1 MDDVWGIPIVQLRRP
16 MSRSRNQLV
25 KRCFDVVAAS
35 AMLVL
40 TAPLLLTLGVAVRL
54 SGPGPI
60 LFRQK
65 RVGLDGTVFE
75 ILKFRSMHECDDSD
89 TRWSVAGDDGVTRV
103 GRVLRATSLDELPQL
118 VNVLRGE
125 MSLVGPR
132 PERPHFA
139 DSFSATIP
147 RYRDRHRA
155 QAGMTGLP
163 QVCGLRG
170 DTWIVEDDALSARQ
184 RLHRGVESLGGL
196 HHRAPHRQVRADG
209 TGSVKAQPTRPTV
222 LEDLRGALPDFL
234 LIGAMKCGTTSL
246 YHYLRDHPQI
256 FMPSIKAPEFFAEE
270 GNWGRGIGWYRRQFE
285 GAAPGVVAI
294 GEASNVYTKYPRYR
308 GVPARIADHIPYAR
322 LVYVVRD
329 PIDRI
334 RSHYQTRLTEGT
346 ERAPI
351 GRAVRENPIYLDYS
365 RYAMQ
370 LDRYLDHFP
379 REQLLVITAE
389 DLREATGARPFG
401 MCTPSSG
408 CAPITFRATWT
419 ATSTRRGIARRGPR
433 CRSGSARG

>member
-1 MDDVWGIPIVQLRRP
+1 M
-16 MSRSRNQLV
+16 
-25 KRCFDVVAAS
+25 
-35 AMLVL
+35 
-40 TAPLLLTLGVAVRL
+40 
-54 SGPGPI
+54 
-60 LFRQK
+60 
-65 RVGLDGTVFE
+65 
-75 ILKFRSMHECDDSD
+75 
-89 TRWSVAGDDGVTRV
+89 
-103 GRVLRATSLDELPQL
+103 
-118 VNVLRGE
+118 
-125 MSLVGPR
+125 
-132 PERPHFA
+132 
-139 DSFSATIP
+139 
-147 RYRDRHRA
+147 
-155 QAGMTGLP
+155 
-163 QVCGLRG
+163 
-170 DTWIVEDDALSARQ
+170 
-184 RLHRGVESLGGL
+184 
-196 HHRAPHRQVRADG
+196 
-209 TGSVKAQPTRPTV
+209 KAQPTRPAV
-222 LEDLRGALPDFL
+222 LEDRRGALPDFL

-285 GAAPGVVAI
+285 GAASGVVAI

-308 GVPARIADHIPYAR
+308 GVPARIADHIPDAR

-389 DLREATGARPFG
+389 DLRGDR
-401 MCTPSSG
+401 
-408 CAPITFRATWT
+408 RATVRDVY
-419 ATSTRRGIARRGPR
+419 AFLGVRPDHMPSDLDRDYYETRHRAPRSPVPVWVRKGLKRHLPAAKRAKELENNVVRVLRGLRRTPEARSPLADRLVIPDEVRDELADALREDVRKIRSFLSPGFDGWGIA
-433 CRSGSARG
+433 

>member
-1 MDDVWGIPIVQLRRP
+1 M
-16 MSRSRNQLV
+16 
-25 KRCFDVVAAS
+25 K
-35 AMLVL
+35 
-40 TAPLLLTLGVAVRL
+40 T
-54 SGPGPI
+54 
-60 LFRQK
+60 
-65 RVGLDGTVFE
+65 
-75 ILKFRSMHECDDSD
+75 
-89 TRWSVAGDDGVTRV
+89 
-103 GRVLRATSLDELPQL
+103 
-118 VNVLRGE
+118 
-125 MSLVGPR
+125 
-132 PERPHFA
+132 
-139 DSFSATIP
+139 
-147 RYRDRHRA
+147 
-155 QAGMTGLP
+155 
-163 QVCGLRG
+163 
-170 DTWIVEDDALSARQ
+170 
-184 RLHRGVESLGGL
+184 
-196 HHRAPHRQVRADG
+196 
-209 TGSVKAQPTRPTV
+209 QPSRPTV

-308 GVPARIADHIPYAR
+308 GVPARIADHIPDAR

-389 DLREATGARPFG
+389 DLRGDRRATVRDVYAFLGVRPDHMPSELDRDFYETRHRAPRSPVPVWVRKGLKRHLPAAKRAKELENNVVRALRGLRRTPEATSPLADRLVIPDEVRDELADALREDVRKIRSFLRPGFDG
-401 MCTPSSG
+401 
-408 CAPITFRATWT
+408 W
-419 ATSTRRGIARRGPR
+419 GIA
-433 CRSGSARG
+433 